1 MRILQTPWRK
11 RAGAVA
17 AALAAGVLLAAC
29 HSSHESR
36 GPAPDPTPTPPAPVV
51 DSFFTY
57 VSARVASLLDT
68 DEPIAIDAVAATAPD
83 NTEPEPV
90 Q

>member
-1 MRILQTPWRK
+1 MRTLQSTWRK

-17 AALAAGVLLAAC
+17 AALATGLLLAAC
-29 HSSHESR
+29 HSSHETRS
-36 GPAPDPTPTPPAPVV
+36 PPPSTPPAPVV

-57 VSARVASLLDT
+57 VSARVASLLDA

-83 NTEPEPV
+83 DTEPEPV